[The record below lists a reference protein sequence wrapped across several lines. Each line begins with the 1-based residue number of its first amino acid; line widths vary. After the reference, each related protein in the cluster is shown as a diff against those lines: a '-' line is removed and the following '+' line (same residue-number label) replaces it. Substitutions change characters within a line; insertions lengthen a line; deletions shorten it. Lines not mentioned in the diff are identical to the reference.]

1 MAQATCDLTVD
12 GDVAVLIIESAVCFH
27 GIMCEDY
34 VHKQLT
40 FFDPMPRQYY
50 FMQAEL
56 FSVETLAFLSQTVT
70 NFHIVVFG
78 NW

>member
-1 MAQATCDLTVD
+1 MDD
-12 GDVAVLIIESAVCFH
+12 DVSLSSAVIIIELAVRFH

-34 VHKQLT
+34 VPEQLT
-40 FFDPMPRQYY
+40 FVDHIPRQYY

-70 NFHIVVFG
+70 KFHTVVFR